1 MTDTPDTSETGWAVL
16 RQAVIA
22 TADHDA
28 TSTRLRE
35 GLGLAPGFADPL
47 LADIGL
53 RDETLRVGPEAHV
66 EVVAPIGE
74 DHPLHRWLAKVGG
87 TGGYCL
93 SVQVPDVQPLLD
105 RAVAEGVRVLF
116 DERHFDRRIVQLHP
130 GDMGVIVELD
140 EIPERGTWFW
150 DHVEAE
156 VPDAPLVGDVLGVEL
171 TTRDPRALA
180 ERWTAVLGPVL
191 GSVLGDGPATGA
203 PAHDGGAA
211 TVWLGERSV
220 RFVEGAVPVMSAVEL
235 AASDGA
241 QTTADV
247 VDLGGVELRI
257 RRS

>member
-1 MTDTPDTSETGWAVL
+1 MTDTSAPRDDRGWAVL

-28 TSTRLRE
+28 TSATLRE
-35 GLGLAPGFADPL
+35 GLGLVPGFADPL

-53 RDETLRVGPEAHV
+53 RDETLRVGPEAHL
-66 EVVAPIGE
+66 EVVGPLTD

-87 TGGYCL
+87 VGGYCL
-93 SVQVPDVQPLLD
+93 SVQVPAVQPLVE
-105 RAVAEGVRVLF
+105 RAEAEGVRVLF

-140 EIPERGTWFW
+140 EIPERDVWFW
-150 DHVEAE
+150 DDVDAPE
-156 VPDAPLVGDVLGVEL
+156 PDAPLVGDVLGVEL
-171 TTRDPRALA
+171 STRDPRALA

-191 GSVLGDGPATGA
+191 ATDA
-203 PAHDGGAA
+203 PAYDDGAA

-220 RFVEGAVPVMSAVEL
+220 CFVEGPASVMSAVEL

-241 QTTADV
+241 EGGPAS